1 MAKLFDWDE
10 RQRERTDIAVIG
22 GGIVGLA
29 AAYVLASR
37 GKTVSVLERR
47 TVGWEA
53 SGRTAAGVRQQG
65 RDPRE
70 IALAMAAVRLWG
82 TLDRELQGET
92 GYRRDGNVFVA
103 MSGEGMARLEAQGA
117 RERAMGLEVELLTAP
132 QLRARVAAVS
142 DRCVGGKYCATD
154 GVAEPALVITSLARA
169 AERAGAR
176 VHQGAEVLDFVVE
189 DRRVV
194 SILTE
199 RAEFRPDVTVLAAG
213 PWTALLA
220 ARLGVSV
227 PIVPVRSQLMQTE
240 PVGPVCKEFVIAREL
255 GVYCRPA
262 PGGTMLVGGDYLRD
276 ELDPRTA
283 GEGARRQI
291 SVCVPALATAPIHRV
306 WSGLLD
312 VTPDEVPLIGPVPGL
327 RDCFMAAGFSGHGF
341 CLGPMAGR
349 LVAEWVAAG
358 EPSLSLQA
366 LSPAR
371 FAGDAARAG
380 GSGNEP
386 DAL

>member
-1 MAKLFDWDE
+1 MGKLFDLDK
-10 RQRERTDIAVIG
+10 RQPEGTDVAVIG
-22 GGIVGLA
+22 GGIVGLS
-29 AAYVLASR
+29 AAYFLASR
-37 GKTVSVLERR
+37 GRAVTVLERR
-47 TVGWEA
+47 TAGWEA

-70 IALAMAAVRLWG
+70 IPLAMAAVRLWG

-103 MSGEGMARLEAQGA
+103 MTGEGMAQLE
-117 RERAMGLEVELLTAP
+117 ERASHERALGLDVELLTAP

-142 DRCVGGKYCATD
+142 ERCVGGKYCATD
-154 GVAEPALVITSLARA
+154 GIAEPVLVIPSLARA

-176 VHQGAEVLDFVVE
+176 LNQRTEVLDFVVE
-189 DRRVV
+189 DRRIV

-199 RAEFRPDVTVLAAG
+199 HAEFRPEVTVLAAG
-213 PWTALLA
+213 PWTTLLA

-227 PIVPVRSQLMQTE
+227 PIVPVRSQVMQTE
-240 PVGPVCKEFVIAREL
+240 PVGPVCKEFLIAREL

-276 ELDPRTA
+276 ELDPPTA
-283 GEGARRQI
+283 GEGARQRI
-291 SVCVPALATAPIHRV
+291 GVCVPALERAPIQRV

-312 VTPDEVPLIGPVPGL
+312 VSPDEVPLIGPVPGL
-327 RDCFMAAGFSGHGF
+327 RDCFIAAGFSGHGF

-349 LVAEWVAAG
+349 LVAEWIATG
-358 EPSLSLQA
+358 EPSLSLEA
-366 LSPAR
+366 LSPSR
-371 FAGDAARAG
+371 FSA
-380 GSGNEP
+380 P
-386 DAL
+386 MKV